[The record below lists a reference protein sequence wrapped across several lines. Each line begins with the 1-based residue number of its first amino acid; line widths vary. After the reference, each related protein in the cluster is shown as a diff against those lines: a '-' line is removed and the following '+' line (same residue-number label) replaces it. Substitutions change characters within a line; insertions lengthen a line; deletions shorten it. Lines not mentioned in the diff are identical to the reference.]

1 MSRAER
7 SGRRAPA
14 YLWSLPE
21 RAVRSLSA
29 VSGGLLREL
38 GQAALPAAV
47 RRTSLYR
54 TMIEQ
59 TLRFLIEQV
68 GEVEGAYP
76 GEDAL
81 SEGFALR
88 RAAGNGLEMIGLLTF
103 RASPVWVMAA
113 LADVSG
119 TGRLLVRDIAAS
131 LKQEGLL
138 DPQIEF
144 DTVDRI
150 LDGLQHTSARVA
162 ETINT
167 PPLDIA
173 SLRREWAGIRQ
184 AMRRMPPERRP
195 SSQRLWRDWRALRRE
210 ADSQRR
216 SVFDLSTLLALS
228 ALERVPQQLVWASK
242 SAAVATRRA
251 GGLFAGPLLDHYAAT
266 LSEIH
271 TEGFLGYWKRQFRPY
286 LRAAA
291 AQFAPDRTTLT
302 DRVLARRGA
311 RRR

>member
-1 MSRAER
+1 MSSAPR
-7 SGRRAPA
+7 SGCCAPA
-14 YLWSLPE
+14 YLLSLPE

-29 VSGGLLREL
+29 VSAGLLREL

-47 RRTSLYR
+47 RRTRLYQ
-54 TMIEQ
+54 TMVEQ

-68 GEVEGAYP
+68 GEVEGTFP
-76 GEDAL
+76 EEGAL
-81 SEGFALR
+81 SDRFALR

-113 LADVSG
+113 LADASG
-119 TGRLLVRDIAAS
+119 TGRLLVREIAAS

-144 DTVDRI
+144 ETVDRI
-150 LDGLQHTSARVA
+150 LDGLEQTSGRVA

-173 SLRREWAGIRQ
+173 SLRREWDGIRQ
-184 AMRRMPPERRP
+184 GVQRIPPERRP
-195 SSQRLWRDWRALRRE
+195 SSRRLWSDWQALQRE
-210 ADSQRR
+210 ADSQKR
-216 SVFDLSTLLALS
+216 SVFELSTVMALS
-228 ALERVPQQLVWASK
+228 ALERVPQQFVWASK
-242 SAAVATRRA
+242 SAAIAARRT
-251 GGLFAGPLLDHYAAT
+251 GSVFAGPLLDHYAAT
-266 LSEIH
+266 LSQIH
-271 TEGFLGYWKRQFRPY
+271 MEGYLAYWNRQFRPY

-302 DRVLARRGA
+302 DRVLGGGGRKRL
-311 RRR
+311 